1 MKKNETTTA
10 KFNFMNGLILT
21 NDDETLK
28 QVIYSLIEELDEEGF
43 DEEEINEFILLKV
56 KRYLGI

>member
-1 MKKNETTTA
+1 MTA
-10 KFNFMNGLILT
+10 LKFNFMNGLILT

-28 QVIYSLIEELDEEGF
+28 QVIYSLIEELDKEGF
-43 DEEEINEFILLKV
+43 DEEEINEFISIKV